1 MEMPGQLQGNPSV
14 PLSYRFGIVLVGL
27 GMIVLPVIYAAL
39 TALACWS
46 VYFFA
51 THYFGQIWSWHIGH
65 SYYALLIQVVFSCT
79 PLLVG
84 GCIAIAMVKPFFARR
99 AAKMQPLG
107 LNPAVEPRVYT
118 LIQEVC
124 QLVGSPTPKHIQVN
138 CELNASAGLRSFFSQ
153 DLILTLGLPL
163 VAGLTEREL
172 AGVIAHEFGHF
183 RQGVGMRMSY
193 LIRLVNLWFA
203 RVVYERD
210 GWDQTLEDA
219 SSTDSA
225 WVTLMVGCARAGVWV
240 SRGVLWMLMMLG
252 NGLSGMLSRQM
263 EYDADRWE
271 MRVGGSAAFEST
283 LLKLAKL
290 GTIYRE
296 IGREMQRSWR
306 KHFQL
311 PDNLPVLIEYR
322 ATRMSEEKRR
332 KIEDTARQERTGWF
346 DTHPGF
352 VDRVKSARQ
361 VQEPGIILNDRPAR
375 ELFDHFESVSRLV
388 TLAYYDDDLNVPTT
402 PDFLIPLE
410 KFILAQGGT
419 PASGTTAAAPKPP
432 APVPMMAYDPSR
444 FRRPA
449 VVPESEPPAG

>member
-1 MEMPGQLQGNPSV
+1 LA
-14 PLSYRFGIVLVGL
+14 YRLGIVLVGV
-27 GMIVLPVIYAAL
+27 GMIVLPVIYLAL
-39 TALACWS
+39 TALACWG
-46 VYFFA
+46 VYIFA
-51 THYFGQIWSWHIGH
+51 TQYFGAIWDWPIGH
-65 SYYALLIQVVFSCT
+65 SYYGLLIKVAFSCT

-99 AAKMQPLG
+99 APKMQPLG
-107 LNPAVEPRVYT
+107 LDPAVEPRVYALT
-118 LIQEVC
+118 QEVC
-124 QLVGSPTPKHIQVN
+124 QRVGAPAPKRIEVD
-138 CELNASAGLRSFFSQ
+138 CDLNASAGLRSFFGR
-153 DLILTLGLPL
+153 DLILTIGLPL

-193 LIRLVNLWFA
+193 LIRTVNLWFA

-210 GWDQTLEDA
+210 GWDQMLEDA
-219 SSTDSA
+219 SSTESA
-225 WVTLMVGCARAGVWV
+225 WVSLMVGCARAGVGI
-240 SRGVLWMLMMLG
+240 SRGVLWLLMMLG
-252 NGLSGMLSRQM
+252 HGLSGLLSRQM

-271 MRVGGSAAFEST
+271 MRVSGSDAFISA

-290 GTIYRE
+290 GAIYRE

-332 KIEDTARQERTGWF
+332 KIEAEASQKKTGWF

-352 VDRVKSARQ
+352 ADRVKSARQ
-361 VQEPGIILNDRPAR
+361 TPEPGILLNEGPAR

-388 TLAYYDDDLNVPTT
+388 TLAYYEDDLNVPTT

-419 PASGTTAAAPKPP
+419 TLAAAAGSSTPAAPKPP
-432 APVPMMAYDPSR
+432 APVPMMSYDPSR

-449 VVPESEPPAG
+449 CAPENTTPPETAG